1 MGQTGLPSQA
11 GELPGETEVR
21 LAAYL
26 TERGFAEAVMERIH
40 SLHLHPRKALAWG
53 LFCLANLILLAV
65 LGAAGVYVKG
75 RADAKA
81 KDDLRDLKGF
91 KKTTERMQDAD
102 AAMGDDPAVLRDSLR
117 QRDPNKP

>member
-1 MGQTGLPSQA
+1 MIAFIWKLILGGLWKP
-11 GELPGETEVR
+11 
-21 LAAYL
+21 
-26 TERGFAEAVMERIH
+26 
-40 SLHLHPRKALAWG
+40 
-53 LFCLANLILLAV
+53 LLAV

-81 KDDLRDLKGF
+81 KADLRDLKGF

>member
-1 MGQTGLPSQA
+1 MIALIWKLILGGLWRP
-11 GELPGETEVR
+11 
-21 LAAYL
+21 
-26 TERGFAEAVMERIH
+26 
-40 SLHLHPRKALAWG
+40 
-53 LFCLANLILLAV
+53 LLAV

-81 KDDLRDLKGF
+81 KADLRDLKGF

>member
-1 MGQTGLPSQA
+1 MIAFIWKLILGGLWKP
-11 GELPGETEVR
+11 
-21 LAAYL
+21 
-26 TERGFAEAVMERIH
+26 
-40 SLHLHPRKALAWG
+40 
-53 LFCLANLILLAV
+53 LLAV
-65 LGAAGVYVKG
+65 LGAAGVYAKG

-81 KDDLRDLKGF
+81 KADLRDLKGF

>member
-1 MGQTGLPSQA
+1 MIAFIWRLILGGLWKP
-11 GELPGETEVR
+11 
-21 LAAYL
+21 
-26 TERGFAEAVMERIH
+26 
-40 SLHLHPRKALAWG
+40 
-53 LFCLANLILLAV
+53 LLAV

-81 KDDLRDLKGF
+81 KADLRDLKGF

>member
-1 MGQTGLPSQA
+1 MIGVIWKLILGGLWKP
-11 GELPGETEVR
+11 
-21 LAAYL
+21 
-26 TERGFAEAVMERIH
+26 
-40 SLHLHPRKALAWG
+40 
-53 LFCLANLILLAV
+53 LLAV
-65 LGAAGVYVKG
+65 LGAAGLYAKG

-81 KDDLRDLKGF
+81 KADLRDLKGF

>member
-1 MGQTGLPSQA
+1 MIAFIWKLILGGLWRP
-11 GELPGETEVR
+11 
-21 LAAYL
+21 
-26 TERGFAEAVMERIH
+26 
-40 SLHLHPRKALAWG
+40 
-53 LFCLANLILLAV
+53 LLAV

-81 KDDLRDLKGF
+81 KADLRDLNGF

-117 QRDPNKP
+117 QRDPDKP